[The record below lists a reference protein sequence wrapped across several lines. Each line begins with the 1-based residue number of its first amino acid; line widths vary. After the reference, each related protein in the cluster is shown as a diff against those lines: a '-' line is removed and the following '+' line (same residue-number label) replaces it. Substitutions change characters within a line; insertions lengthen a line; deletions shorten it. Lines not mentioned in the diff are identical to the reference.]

1 MLPPRRFVFLRHGQT
16 EWNRESRIQ
25 GHTDMPLN
33 AVGLAQ
39 AEAAAA
45 RVSGQGITRI
55 VSSPLIR
62 ALKTAAVVAERLA
75 LPIDIDSELME
86 RKFGSFEG
94 RVAAEVKREHGL
106 PLDQPITVIL
116 PPDAEHWP
124 QTRERT
130 RAVFAKWLARHSG
143 DTLMFVSHDGLF
155 RALHEQLLGT
165 RPEAT
170 HAAPYLF
177 EPKGASWSVTEL
189 GGGA

>member
-1 MLPPRRFVFLRHGQT
+1 MLPPTRFVFLRHGQT

-33 AVGLAQ
+33 AVGRPQ

-45 RVSGQGITRI
+45 RASGQGITRI

-62 ALKTAAVVAERLA
+62 ALKTAAAVAERLA
-75 LPIDIDSELME
+75 LPIHIDGELME

-94 RVAAEVKREHGL
+94 RVVAEVKREHGL

-116 PPDAEHWP
+116 PPDAQLWP

-130 RAVFAKWLARHSG
+130 RAVFANGW
-143 DTLMFVSHDGLF
+143 
-155 RALHEQLLGT
+155 RAI
-165 RPEAT
+165 P
-170 HAAPYLF
+170 AAP
-177 EPKGASWSVTEL
+177 SCS
-189 GGGA
+189 